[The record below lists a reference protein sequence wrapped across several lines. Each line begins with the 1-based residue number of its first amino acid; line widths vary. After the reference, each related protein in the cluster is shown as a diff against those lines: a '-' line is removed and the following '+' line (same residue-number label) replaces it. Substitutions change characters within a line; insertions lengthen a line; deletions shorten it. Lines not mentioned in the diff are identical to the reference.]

1 MFDNIFFWAQAIGF
15 VAMSIRIISW
25 QLRNSRHIIFCG
37 MPAGALWTIHYLMLG
52 APLGAL
58 MNVLA
63 VLRDGALS
71 FIKERHV
78 LLVIFCFCGIM
89 WLTGL
94 YFSRFWY
101 DLLPLIGNSIS
112 AISFIYRSNRPLIAR
127 AAILANLPWL
137 VYNFIVGSWIG
148 VGSATLMIISSIIG
162 MYRHESW
169 EIGNCYKSF
178 VPSVT
183 RALLVF
189 PNFRT
194 YP

>member
-1 MFDNIFFWAQAIGF
+1 MFDNIFIWAQAIGF

-25 QLRNSRHIIFCG
+25 QLKNSRHIIFCG
-37 MPAGALWTIHYLMLG
+37 VPTGALWTVHYLMLG

-63 VLRDGALS
+63 ALRDGALS

-78 LLVIFCFCGIM
+78 LLVTFFFCGIM

-94 YFSRFWY
+94 YFSSSWY
-101 DLLPLIGNSIS
+101 HLLPLVGNSIT

-137 VYNFIVGSWIG
+137 VYNFIVGNWNLNKPPINLFKSLFIPPP
-148 VGSATLMIISSIIG
+148 ATVKEVA
-162 MYRHESW
+162 H
-169 EIGNCYKSF
+169 
-178 VPSVT
+178 V
-183 RALLVF
+183 
-189 PNFRT
+189 
-194 YP
+194 